1 MKLKNKNVLL
11 ENWCSIPIANVKS
24 FGKNWY
30 LSRASHGLATSNNNN
45 GDKLIAFAQLRWRS
59 RVAVSLGCWFC
70 SLSFSFFSMR
80 NQLFTY
86 IKLLFAHDRALSVKK
101 FASGGGI
108 GPWVRATLLYVKTWK
123 ISLDALYIVLSVDFK
138 WVKFIRTIYW
148 FNFYLLLM

>member
-1 MKLKNKNVLL
+1 MQKLLTYKTYVNIGL
-11 ENWCSIPIANVKS
+11 E
-24 FGKNWY
+24 
-30 LSRASHGLATSNNNN
+30 LSLSLIQHSMIKAKVIWWLFEYYNNNN

-108 GPWVRATLLYVKTWK
+108 GSWVQATLLHVKTWK

>member
-1 MKLKNKNVLL
+1 MQKLLTYKTYVNIGL
-11 ENWCSIPIANVKS
+11 
-24 FGKNWY
+24 G
-30 LSRASHGLATSNNNN
+30 LSLSLIQHSMIKAKVIWWLFEYYNNNN

-108 GPWVRATLLYVKTWK
+108 GSWVQATLLYVKTWK